1 MADTTNGKGLTRALG
16 VAGMV
21 VGLLGGSFGLY
32 SFLTPMQ
39 AIHRIEESV
48 DRIERAMDS
57 YNGRLS
63 MVEGRL
69 MGRVP

>member
-1 MADTTNGKGLTRALG
+1 MADIANGKMTRALG
-16 VAGMV
+16 VAGMC

-39 AIHRIEESV
+39 AIDRIEQSV
-48 DRIERAMDS
+48 DRIERAMES

-69 MGRVP
+69 MGKLP